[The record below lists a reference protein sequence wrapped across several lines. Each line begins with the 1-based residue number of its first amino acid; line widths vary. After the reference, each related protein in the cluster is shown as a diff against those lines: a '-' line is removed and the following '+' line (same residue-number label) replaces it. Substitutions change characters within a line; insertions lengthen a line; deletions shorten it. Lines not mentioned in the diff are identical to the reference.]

1 MMKLILTSLGY
12 EEVNI
17 SMGADNI
24 FDWSKGIRE
33 FLCLYDIF
41 EICLIC

>member
-1 MMKLILTSLGY
+1 MVSKMQLIYSLGY

-24 FDWSKGIRE
+24 FDWFKG
-33 FLCLYDIF
+33 YGVSYV
-41 EICLIC
+41 